1 MPYDKDGKYYRK
13 PVYRVQKTKKVF
25 PLKKKRHINF
35 YLFGIISPYI
45 YLVLY
50 VLSGEYI
57 RKFMQLDEHVELG
70 LSFVILPIFF
80 LILIFII
87 GEIQIRKYINW
98 GGKLSK
104 IKIYGLATIW
114 WALNTPII
122 VIVFFVF
129 FLAPFNLSNWN
140 LDLNNFKK

>member
-1 MPYDKDGKYYRK
+1 
-13 PVYRVQKTKKVF
+13 
-25 PLKKKRHINF
+25 
-35 YLFGIISPYI
+35 
-45 YLVLY
+45 
-50 VLSGEYI
+50 
-57 RKFMQLDEHVELG
+57 MQLEELK
-70 LSFVILPIFF
+70 LILFLFILPIFF

-122 VIVFFVF
+122 FIVFVS
-129 FLAPFNLSNWN
+129 FLLDPFNFSNLN
-140 LDLNNFKK
+140 IDLNNFKK